1 MAVRGD
7 PYKIGADIG
16 NSIAKMQYPKTFLS
30 CIILFLILIIFYDFY
45 RYILWNIHTLKIEIH
60 RY

>member
-7 PYKIGADIG
+7 PHKIGADIG
-16 NSIAKMQYPKTFLS
+16 NSIVKMQYPKTFLS

-45 RYILWNIHTLKIEIH
+45 RYIL
-60 RY
+60 